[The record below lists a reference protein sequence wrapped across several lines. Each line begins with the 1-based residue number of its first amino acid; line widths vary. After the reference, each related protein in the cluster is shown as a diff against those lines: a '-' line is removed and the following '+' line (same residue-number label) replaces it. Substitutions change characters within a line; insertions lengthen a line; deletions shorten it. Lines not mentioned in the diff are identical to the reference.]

1 MNRPDCDERS
11 DSADKLANRQ
21 DDLPSSV
28 TTDDGLSEAED
39 PESDNFDHHAG
50 LSKAKALAMT
60 AILGKNDHAAG
71 DPSEAAG
78 SPVPYPEVNEDVM
91 VLLRKGVLT
100 SGVHMYTLHNFD
112 ILFIYNFIYL
122 SNSVLSLPS
131 IGAVE

>member
-1 MNRPDCDERS
+1 
-11 DSADKLANRQ
+11 
-21 DDLPSSV
+21 
-28 TTDDGLSEAED
+28 
-39 PESDNFDHHAG
+39 
-50 LSKAKALAMT
+50 
-60 AILGKNDHAAG
+60 
-71 DPSEAAG
+71 
-78 SPVPYPEVNEDVM
+78 M

>member
-11 DSADKLANRQ
+11 DSADKSANKQ
-21 DDLPSSV
+21 DELPSSV

-71 DPSEAAG
+71 DQSEAAG
-78 SPVPYPEVNEDVM
+78 SPKYRT
-91 VLLRKGVLT
+91 RK
-100 SGVHMYTLHNFD
+100 
-112 ILFIYNFIYL
+112 
-122 SNSVLSLPS
+122 
-131 IGAVE
+131 